1 MHKYEEGDVVWVKVG
16 SRDPFQTTILE
27 KVKRKDGFF
36 YRIEWTTGGFNELLN
51 TVAISE
57 NSLEKRT

>member
-1 MHKYEEGDVVWVKVG
+1 MHKYEEGDIVWVKVG
-16 SRDPFQTTILE
+16 NRDPFQTKILE
-27 KVKRKDGFF
+27 KVIRNNGCF
-36 YRIEWTTGGFNELLN
+36 YRVEWSAGGFNELLN